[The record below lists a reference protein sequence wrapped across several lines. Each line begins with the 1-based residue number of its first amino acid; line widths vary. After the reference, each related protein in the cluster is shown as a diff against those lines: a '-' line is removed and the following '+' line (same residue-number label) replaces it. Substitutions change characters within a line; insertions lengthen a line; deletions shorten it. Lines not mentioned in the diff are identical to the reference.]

1 MHPLSREIGIL
12 LVLKIVALV
21 AIFFLFFAPSQ
32 RPRVD
37 SGRVADQILA
47 TEHKQ

>member
-1 MHPLSREIGIL
+1 MHPLAREIGIF
-12 LVLKIVALV
+12 LVLKVVALV
-21 AIFFLFFAPSQ
+21 VIFFLFFAPSD

-47 TEHKQ
+47 TEQK